1 MLLTYLLTLPCAQVL
16 NQTSLEAHPNP
27 NPNPTPN
34 PNQVLNQTSS
44 EGHKFKLTALFLNR
58 ASDKVFFGKW
68 IFGKAMDGKE
78 MDEAGRT

>member
-27 NPNPTPN
+27 NPTPTPN

-58 ASDKVFFGKW
+58 ESDKAFFG
-68 IFGKAMDGKE
+68 GC
-78 MDEAGRT
+78 DEIDLPQGCDRAC

>member
-58 ASDKVFFGKW
+58 ESDKAFFG
-68 IFGKAMDGKE
+68 GC
-78 MDEAGRT
+78 DEIDLPQGCNRAC

>member
-1 MLLTYLLTLPCAQVL
+1 
-16 NQTSLEAHPNP
+16 
-27 NPNPTPN
+27 
-34 PNQVLNQTSS
+34 VLNQTSS

>member
-16 NQTSLEAHPNP
+16 NQTSLETHPNPNPNP

-58 ASDKVFFGKW
+58 ESDKAFFG
-68 IFGKAMDGKE
+68 GC
-78 MDEAGRT
+78 DEIDLPQGCNRAC

>member
-44 EGHKFKLTALFLNR
+44 EAHKFKLTALFLNR
-58 ASDKVFFGKW
+58 ESDKAFFG
-68 IFGKAMDGKE
+68 GC
-78 MDEAGRT
+78 DEIDLPQGCNRAC

>member
-58 ASDKVFFGKW
+58 ESDKAFFG
-68 IFGKAMDGKE
+68 GC
-78 MDEAGRT
+78 DEIDLPQGCDRAC